1 MESYESRKVQRGDKE
16 VSEKTNYDFMKF
28 LIKDGG
34 YYDCAGHMEIL
45 VKAFPKSEITIKHI
59 RSLRTQICSSTLVKY
74 DFTIAKSRQK
84 AMRVIS
90 VDPRY
95 QVHAVAR
102 PAERR
107 EKITDSYIRSEPP
120 EVVRHILL
128 VQQFNKLLAPVTLQR
143 AY

>member
-1 MESYESRKVQRGDKE
+1 MR
-16 VSEKTNYDFMKF
+16 EKTNYDFIKY
-28 LIKDGG
+28 LIQDGG
-34 YYDCAGHMEIL
+34 YHDCASHMAL
-45 VKAFPKSEITIKHI
+45 LQKAFPKSEITIKHI
-59 RSLRTQICSSTLVKY
+59 RSLRTQISTSTLVKY
-74 DFTIAKSRQK
+74 DFKIAKSRQK
-84 AMRVIS
+84 AIRVIS

-95 QVHAVAR
+95 KVHAVAR

-128 VQQFNKLLAPVTLQR
+128 VQQFNQLLAPVTHQR